1 MLNQYSNHKRDYGDL
16 KYVYPVISRRSAGL
30 SLGINLNVDKLCN
43 FDCPY
48 CQVDRRQHSDL
59 RFDQNEFQ
67 KELVSIIKDIRD
79 GTVWKLPRFK
89 NVENINKK
97 FKDVAIAG
105 DGEPSTS
112 PYLLETMGYLQ
123 KISEEYSLPEIVW
136 ISNATGLAKS
146 QTLQSLRILEQL
158 KGTIWAKLDAGSQEY
173 FELISASKY
182 NLDRIQ
188 SMIEKIPAGV
198 KLKIQSC
205 FMKVEGSPPSPNEID
220 LYISRLMSINQNRN
234 IAEVQIYTI
243 ARKPAQNY
251 VSPLK
256 LTEMQ
261 NILAPIKETNLPVKF
276 YSGAAD

>member
-30 SLGINLNVDKLCN
+30 SLGINLSVNKLCN

-48 CQVDRRQHSDL
+48 CQVDRRQPSKL

-79 GTVWKLPRFK
+79 GTVWKLPRFE

-112 PYLLETMGYLQ
+112 PYLLETMVYLK

-136 ISNATGLAKS
+136 ISNATGLAKR

-205 FMKVEGSPPSPNEID
+205 FMKVEGSPPSPSEID

-243 ARKPAQNY
+243 AREPAQNY

>member
-30 SLGINLNVDKLCN
+30 SLGITLNVDKLCN

-136 ISNATGLAKS
+136 ISNATGLVKR

>member
-1 MLNQYSNHKRDYGDL
+1 
-16 KYVYPVISRRSAGL
+16 
-30 SLGINLNVDKLCN
+30 
-43 FDCPY
+43 
-48 CQVDRRQHSDL
+48 
-59 RFDQNEFQ
+59 
-67 KELVSIIKDIRD
+67 
-79 GTVWKLPRFK
+79 
-89 NVENINKK
+89 
-97 FKDVAIAG
+97 
-105 DGEPSTS
+105 
-112 PYLLETMGYLQ
+112 MGYLQ

-256 LTEMQ
+256 LTEMH

>member
-256 LTEMQ
+256 LTEMH